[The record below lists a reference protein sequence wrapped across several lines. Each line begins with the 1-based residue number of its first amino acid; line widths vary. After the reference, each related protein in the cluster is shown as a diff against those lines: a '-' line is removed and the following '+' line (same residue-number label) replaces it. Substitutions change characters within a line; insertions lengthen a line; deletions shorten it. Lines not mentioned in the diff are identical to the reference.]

1 MSDPF
6 NRDQNSTGPVR
17 SRWVPLWIMAVI
29 VIAIGVAVFW
39 GPHRPE
45 KESSSIVAVQ
55 SKNAP
60 STAPQ
65 DDIKQAIA
73 ALQQTVKLLSDQVG
87 ALAARVDSLEKA
99 RTETTGATKK
109 RGSPR

>member
-6 NRDQNSTGPVR
+6 NRDHNSTGPVR

-29 VIAIGVAVFW
+29 LIAIGVAVFW
-39 GPHRPE
+39 GPNRPE
-45 KESSSIVAVQ
+45 KEPSSIATVQ
-55 SKNAP
+55 SKTEP

-73 ALQQTVKLLSDQVG
+73 ALQQTVKLLSEQVG
-87 ALAARVDSLEKA
+87 ALAARVDSLERA
-99 RTETTGATKK
+99 RPDGGRSVT
-109 RGSPR
+109 RRR